1 MDGDIVLLRV
11 HAEENLLLEFQEF
24 GPRLLVS
31 RQTRERLL
39 LTFEKR
45 RLWVGRQGPSRQ
57 AR

>member
-11 HAEENLLLEFQEF
+11 HAEENLLLEFQKF

-31 RQTRERLL
+31 RQSHECLL

-45 RLWVGRQGPSRQ
+45 CLRVGR
-57 AR
+57 